1 MRWLRRA
8 LAAAAVLAL
17 LAGGTGW
24 LLLAGSLP
32 QLDGRIAAPGLQA
45 PVTVS
50 RDARG
55 VATIE
60 AKNRRD
66 LAWATGFVHAQER
79 YFQMDLLRRV
89 AAGEL
94 AELVGPA
101 AIEVDIKHRRHRF
114 RALAER
120 VYAALPPDE
129 RALAD
134 AYRDGV
140 NAGLAALDV
149 RPWEYLLLRAR
160 PQRWR
165 SEDSL
170 LVIEAMFLDLNSD
183 GYDER
188 DLRLAQMRA
197 ALPQPVLALLT
208 AREGLWEAPLQGA
221 ASPPPSIPGP
231 EVFDLRRTALG
242 PLPDTARIAATLA
255 PAEARPGSNNFAVA
269 GALTATGAAIVA
281 NDMHLTLRVPDIW
294 FRARLRYP
302 DASAPGGVRDLNG
315 VTLPGV
321 PALVAGSNGRIA
333 WAFTNSYGDWEDWVR
348 VLRDPADPQRYR
360 VPEGWARIERH
371 DEVIRVRGAAPRTV
385 AVEDTRWGP
394 ILAHDVDGT
403 PLALAWTAQL
413 PRALNLSLM
422 RLEQAADAD
431 AALAMAPSFGMPA
444 QNFVVGDARGHIGWT
459 LTGNA
464 LPLRA
469 GYDPDFPAD
478 WSRPGTGWTGFAAAA
493 QYPRI
498 ENPADGRLWTAN
510 NRTTSD
516 AWLALLGDSGY
527 DNGARAQQI
536 RDDLRARSHFA
547 PADLLAIQLDD
558 RALFLARWQRLLQDT
573 LAGSEEPALVELRRL
588 TARWRGRATV
598 DSVDYRLVRAFRD
611 EVERQVLAP
620 FVARV
625 QARFPDFELPRELD
639 REAAVWALVTQQP
652 PYLLDPRYPDW
663 HALLTSSARA
673 VAERLGA
680 EPGGLAARTWG
691 ERNTAAI
698 RHPLSAALPGFL
710 SRFLDMP
717 REPLPGDRD
726 MPRVQAPAFG
736 ASERFGIMPG
746 HEDLSYLHM
755 PGGQSGH
762 PLSPFHGAGHEDWVR
777 GVPTPLL
784 PGPARH
790 RMTLQPAVAR

>member
-8 LAAAAVLAL
+8 LVAVAVLAA
-17 LAGGTGW
+17 LAGGAGW

-32 QLDGRIAAPGLQA
+32 QLDGSAAARGLRA
-45 PVTVS
+45 PVAVG

-55 VATIE
+55 VVTLE
-60 AKNRRD
+60 AQDRRD

-101 AIEVDIKHRRHRF
+101 AIDVDIRHRRHRF
-114 RALAER
+114 RALAEQ
-120 VYAALPPDE
+120 VYAALPSDE

-170 LVIEAMFLDLNSD
+170 LVIDAMFLDLNSD
-183 GYDER
+183 GFDDR

-197 ALPQPVLALLT
+197 VLPAPLLALLT
-208 AREGLWEAPLQGA
+208 AHDGTWEAPLQGA
-221 ASPPPSIPGP
+221 TSPPPAIPGAD
-231 EVFDLRRTALG
+231 VFDLRRIALRA
-242 PLPDTARIAATLA
+242 PLDAARIAAALPP
-255 PAEARPGSNNFAVA
+255 PAARPGSNNFAVA
-269 GALTATGAAIVA
+269 GTLTATGAAIVA
-281 NDMHLTLRVPDIW
+281 NDMHLALRVPNIW

-302 DASAPGGVRDLNG
+302 DPAAPGGVRDLNG
-315 VTLPGV
+315 LTLPGV
-321 PALVAGSNGRIA
+321 PALVAGSNGQIA

-348 VLRDPADPQRYR
+348 VLRDPTDPQRYR

-371 DEVIRVRGAAPRTV
+371 DETIRVHGAAPRTLT
-385 AVEDTRWGP
+385 VEDTRWGP

-413 PRALNLSLM
+413 PRALNLNLM
-422 RLEQAADAD
+422 RLEQADD
-431 AALAMAPSFGMPA
+431 TGAALAMAPTFGMPA

-478 WSRPGTGWTGFAAAA
+478 WSAPGTGWVGFAAPA
-493 QYPRI
+493 QFPRI
-498 ENPADGRLWTAN
+498 ENPAGGRLWTAN

-516 AWLALLGDSGY
+516 AWLALLGDGGY

-536 RDDLRARSHFA
+536 RDDLRARARFA
-547 PADLLAIQLDD
+547 PADLLAVQLDD

-573 LAGSEEPALVELRRL
+573 LAGSQEPALIEMRRL
-588 TARWRGRATV
+588 SARWSDRADA
-598 DSVDYRLVRAFRD
+598 DSVAYRLVRAFRD
-611 EVERQVLAP
+611 EVEQQALAP
-620 FVARV
+620 FAARV
-625 QARFPDFELPRELD
+625 QARFVDFELPRELD
-639 REAAVWALVTQQP
+639 REAAVWALATRQP
-652 PYLLDPRYPDW
+652 MNLLDPRYPDW
-663 HALLTSSARA
+663 HALLTNSART
-673 VAERLGA
+673 VAARLGA

-710 SRFLDMP
+710 ARFLDMP
-717 REPLPGDRD
+717 REPLPGDAD

-746 HEDLSYLHM
+746 HEDRSYLHM
-755 PGGQSGH
+755 PGGQSDH
-762 PLSPFHGAGHEDWVR
+762 PLSPYHGAGHEDWVR
-777 GVPTPLL
+777 GTPTPLL
-784 PGPARH
+784 PGPAQH
-790 RMTLQPAVAR
+790 RLTLQPAAR